1 LRQIQEVEANFVAT
15 PANNVQNLQQTLQKR
30 TEMIERY
37 TSSFEVNYENTEF
50 QDIIARKRL
59 EIDELHIEDIE

>member
-50 QDIIARKRL
+50 QDIIARKDL
-59 EIDELHIEDIE
+59 KLMNYI